1 MSINTINQEN
11 INTWLSHLKEEYK
24 VAVSVDCVIFGYDK
38 QELKVLL
45 LECNMPP
52 FEGQYSLVGDLIR
65 PSETLDNSAQRVLEQ
80 RTGITNLYLEQVAT
94 FSDID
99 RHPLGRVISTAYY
112 SLIKVD
118 DYAPEDKPDSLKVS
132 WKSIN
137 EVEELAF
144 DHNLILQ
151 TCIDTLQRRVREKP
165 IGFSLLPN
173 KFTLKQLQSLYEA
186 ILGIKLD
193 KRNFRRKIKN
203 AEILLEHSESQQ
215 DVRHRPAK
223 FYSFNKDNY
232 HRKLEAGYSFD
243 I

>member
-1 MSINTINQEN
+1 MSINTTHEN
-11 INTWLSHLKEEYK
+11 INTWLSHLKEDYK
-24 VAVSVDCVIFGYDK
+24 VAISVDCVIFGYDN

-45 LECNMPP
+45 LESNMPP
-52 FEGQYSLVGDLIR
+52 FEGQESLVGDLVR
-65 PSETLDNSAQRVLEQ
+65 PSETLDDAAQRILEQ
-80 RTGITNLYLEQVAT
+80 RTGIINLYLEQVAT

-112 SLIKVD
+112 SLIKVQ
-118 DYAPEDKPDSLKVS
+118 DYAPEVKPDGLKVT
-132 WKSIN
+132 WKSIQDIN
-137 EVEELAF
+137 QLAF
-144 DHNLILQ
+144 DHNLILN
-151 TCIDTLQRRVREKP
+151 TCLQMLQRRVREKP
-165 IGFSLLPN
+165 IGFSLLPH

-203 AEILLEHSESQQ
+203 SEILIEHSESQQ

-223 FYSFNKDNY
+223 YYSFNKENY
-232 HRKLEAGYSFD
+232 NRKLEAGYSFD